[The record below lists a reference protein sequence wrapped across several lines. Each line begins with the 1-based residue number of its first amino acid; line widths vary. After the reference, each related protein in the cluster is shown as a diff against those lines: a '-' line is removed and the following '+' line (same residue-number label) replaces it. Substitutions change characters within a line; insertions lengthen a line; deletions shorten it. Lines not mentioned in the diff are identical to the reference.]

1 VKKNNYEKLRQQMV
15 KGQILNRGIDD
26 PRVIE
31 AFSKVPR
38 HIFIP
43 EHRREF
49 SYNDYPVA
57 IGAGQTISQP
67 FIVALMTQA
76 LDIKGGEKVLEI
88 GTGSGYQSAIL
99 SEMGAKVYSIE
110 RIQELAD
117 KARLDLN
124 EAGYNVEIIV
134 GDGTLG
140 WQDHAPY
147 DRVIVT
153 AASPD
158 ISSCWVE
165 QLNVAGI
172 VVAPVGDLYRQ
183 ELIVGTKLADN
194 SLDKRMVC
202 GCVFVPLIGKYG
214 WHAST

>member
-1 VKKNNYEKLRQQMV
+1 MKKNNYEKLRQQMV
-15 KGQILNRGIDD
+15 KDQILSRGIDD
-26 PRVIE
+26 PKIIE
-31 AFSKVPR
+31 VFNKVPR
-38 HIFIP
+38 HVFIP

-49 SYNDYPVA
+49 SYNDYPVS

-67 FIVALMTQA
+67 FIVALMTQS

-88 GTGSGYQSAIL
+88 GTGSGYQAAIL
-99 SEMGAKVYSIE
+99 AAMGARVYSVE

-117 KARLDLN
+117 QARLNLD
-124 EAGYNVEIIV
+124 EAGYNAEITV

-158 ISSCWVE
+158 ISSSWVE
-165 QLNVAGI
+165 QLNVSGI

-183 ELIVGTKLADN
+183 ELIVAKKSADDT
-194 SLDKRMVC
+194 LDKRMVC